1 MSLLLKVNVNVKEND
16 LEWLVTHKKDHPFFK
31 KKIVWKDLKYTWNI
45 RKQFSILNPEIQSWE
60 KHYPEVRILWW
71 MWMFKSTI
79 LHGLRHIRRSTPLHW
94 VPFLIYVI
102 ITVILITI
110 IVIFILTNIIIIISI
125 TLIESWR
132 VIPLWIIFQVILPNS
147 LDISIQ
153 HLELWISCLWS
164 NWTHWKC
171 QKQPEIGFDF
181 FGIQPKWI

>member
-16 LEWLVTHKKDHPFFK
+16 LEWLVTHKRDHPFFK

-102 ITVILITI
+102 ITVIL
-110 IVIFILTNIIIIISI
+110 VIIII
-125 TLIESWR
+125 LNR
-132 VIPLWIIFQVILPNS
+132 HHPN
-147 LDISIQ
+147 Q
-153 HLELWISCLWS
+153 HHQHHPDWKLEGNSPMNNFPS
-164 NWTHWKC
+164 HPS
-171 QKQPEIGFDF
+171 Q
-181 FGIQPKWI
+181 